1 MNREIQQ
8 FFELL
13 SRRLASLRL
22 LAADLESAREALVN
36 MDLNGIHEH
45 NTYQENACKEIG
57 FLNHQL
63 EAHWRKLSGE
73 AQSGDEGSGD
83 GTLTQ
88 RLKPEE
94 KERLGSLLSEMDIA
108 QKKVR
113 GLNRVQTG
121 LLRRSRRSV
130 NVLMNF
136 MANYSATYEPP
147 RYRSAS
153 A

>member
-1 MNREIQQ
+1 MDREIQQ

-13 SRRLASLRL
+13 SRRLASLHL

-57 FLNHQL
+57 FLNQQL
-63 EAHWRKLSGE
+63 ETNWKRLSGE

-83 GTLTQ
+83 VTLTQ
-88 RLKPEE
+88 RWKPEE
-94 KERLGSLLSEMDIA
+94 KERLGSLLGEMDIA

-113 GLNRVQTG
+113 GLNRVQAG

>member
-1 MNREIQQ
+1 MDREIQQ
-8 FFELL
+8 FFGVLN
-13 SRRLASLRL
+13 RRLASLRL
-22 LAADLESAREALVN
+22 LAADLESAREVLVN

-57 FLNHQL
+57 FLNLQL
-63 EAHWRKLSGE
+63 EGQWKKLPGE
-73 AQSGDEGSGD
+73 AQSGDAGSSTGN
-83 GTLTQ
+83 LAQ

-94 KERLGSLLSEMDIA
+94 TDRLRSLLGEMDVA

-113 GLNRVQTG
+113 GLNRVQAG

-136 MANYSATYEPP
+136 MASYSATYEPP